1 MNRPELRPLTSIR
14 GLFAWAVVL
23 YHVRLAC
30 LGWMPLPVVHVLA
43 KGYLAVDV
51 FFLLSGFV
59 IWLNYGERLRG
70 RRAAADFLVRRIARI
85 WPLHGAMLL
94 FALAL
99 AGLLLATGRP
109 AWNFPF
115 RELPLHVL
123 VIQNWGFTP
132 RLSWNNPAWS
142 ISCEW
147 AAYLLLPLAV
157 WPISALNSPTK
168 RLPTWT
174 LSIAAL
180 VPLLLLFA
188 LLRTTGDPS
197 LGQDIVR
204 FGLPRCLAEFACGAM
219 LCALWKRW
227 RGDTRAEIGC
237 AIAGTLALTGWA
249 LGAPE
254 ILAFPFASATLLL
267 ALALGAERAWHPLSG
282 RWVHWLGEI
291 SYATY
296 LSHFLLFF
304 AVKLVL
310 VKNEHDAAPWVIAL
324 YLLLV
329 LAASAAL
336 YHGVERPAQKWLLR
350 RWKNHIVRPEPVE
363 GRAANAAPA
372 ARTST
377 SLGANG

>member
-30 LGWMPLPVVHVLA
+30 LGWLPLPAIHVLA

-85 WPLHGAMLL
+85 WPLHAAMLA

-99 AGLLLATGRP
+99 ALLLLATGRP
-109 AWNFPF
+109 AWNFPLA
-115 RELPLHVL
+115 ELPLHL
-123 VIQNWGFTP
+123 AMMQNWGFTT
-132 RLSWNNPAWS
+132 RLTWNDPAWS

-147 AAYLLLPLAV
+147 AAYLLLPLAAGLV
-157 WPISALNSPTK
+157 PAR
-168 RLPTWT
+168 RLPTWA
-174 LSIAAL
+174 LAGAAL
-180 VPLLLLFA
+180 VPLLALFA
-188 LLRTTGDPS
+188 LLHATGNAS
-197 LGQDIVR
+197 LGADISR
-204 FGLPRCLAEFACGAM
+204 FGVVRCLAEFSCGAM
-219 LCALWKRW
+219 LCAVWKRW
-227 RGDTRAEIGC
+227 RGDARAEIGC
-237 AIAGTLALTGWA
+237 AIAGVAALAGWA
-249 LGAPE
+249 LGVPE
-254 ILAFPFASATLLL
+254 TIAFSFASAALLL
-267 ALALGAERAWHPLSG
+267 ALALGAERARHPLSG
-282 RWVHWLGEI
+282 RVIHWLGEI

-304 AVKLVL
+304 AVKLAL
-310 VKNEHDAAPWVIAL
+310 VRDEHDAAPWVIAL

-336 YHGVERPAQKWLLR
+336 YHGVERPAQRWILR
-350 RWKNHIVRPEPVE
+350 RWKR
-363 GRAANAAPA
+363 RASGAPLV

>member
-1 MNRPELRPLTSIR
+1 VTRPELRPLTSIR

-30 LGWMPLPVVHVLA
+30 LGWMPLSVVHVLA

-85 WPLHGAMLL
+85 WPLHAAMLL
-94 FALAL
+94 FALCLAL
-99 AGLLLATGRP
+99 LLLATGRD

-115 RELPLHVL
+115 AELPLHVAMM
-123 VIQNWGFTP
+123 QNWGFTSK
-132 RLSWNNPAWS
+132 LSWNNPAWS

-147 AAYLLLPLAV
+147 AAYLLLPLAIWLV
-157 WPISALNSPTK
+157 PTR
-168 RLPTWT
+168 RLPTWM
-174 LSIAAL
+174 LAGAAL

-188 LLRTTGDPS
+188 LLQATGNPG
-197 LGQDIVR
+197 LGADIPR

-219 LCALWKRW
+219 TCALWKRW
-227 RGDTRAEIGC
+227 RGNTRAEIGC
-237 AIAGTLALTGWA
+237 AIAGISALAGWA
-249 LGAPE
+249 LGVPE
-254 ILAFPFASATLLL
+254 TIAFSFASATLLL
-267 ALALGAERAWHPLSG
+267 ALALGAERTRHPLSG
-282 RWVHWLGEI
+282 RMVHWLGEI

-304 AVKLVL
+304 AVKLLL
-310 VKNEHDAAPWVIAL
+310 VHDEHDAAPWVIAL

-336 YHGVERPAQKWLLR
+336 YHGVERPGQRLILK
-350 RWKNHIVRPEPVE
+350 RWKRRTVRPEPVE
-363 GRAANAAPA
+363 GRAASASPA
-372 ARTST
+372 ACTST
-377 SLGANG
+377 SLSANG

>member
-23 YHVRLAC
+23 YHIRLAC
-30 LGWMPLPVVHVLA
+30 LGWLPLPVIHVLA

-70 RRAAADFLVRRIARI
+70 RRAVADFLVRRVARI
-85 WPLHGAMLL
+85 WPLHAAMLL

-115 RELPLHVL
+115 AELPLHVAL
-123 VIQNWGFTP
+123 VQNWGFT
-132 RLSWNNPAWS
+132 RALSWNDPAWS

-147 AAYLLLPLAV
+147 AAYLLLPIATLAV
-157 WPISALNSPTK
+157 PAR
-168 RLPTWT
+168 RLPTVA
-174 LSIAAL
+174 LAGAAL
-180 VPLLLLFA
+180 APLIVLFA
-188 LLRTTGDPS
+188 ILHATGNPTLGADIPRYGLL
-197 LGQDIVR
+197 
-204 FGLPRCLAEFACGAM
+204 RCLAEFACGAM
-219 LCALWKRW
+219 VCALWKRW
-227 RGDTRAEIGC
+227 RGDPRAGIGC
-237 AIAGTLALTGWA
+237 AIAGVAALAAWA
-249 LGAPE
+249 FGAPE
-254 ILAFPFASATLLL
+254 TIAFPFASATLLL
-267 ALALGAERAWHPLSG
+267 ALALGAERSRHPLSG
-282 RWVHWLGEI
+282 RAIHWLGEI

-310 VKNEHDAAPWVIAL
+310 VRDEHDAPPWVIAL

-336 YHGVERPAQKWLLR
+336 YHGVERPAQRWMLR
-350 RWKNHIVRPEPVE
+350 RWKQRTVRREP
-363 GRAANAAPA
+363 AAPLRGHA
-372 ARTST
+372 
-377 SLGANG
+377 

>member
-1 MNRPELRPLTSIR
+1 VNRPELRPLTSIR

-30 LGWMPLPVVHVLA
+30 MGWMPISVIHVLA

-70 RRAAADFLVRRIARI
+70 RKAAADFLVRRIARI
-85 WPLHGAMLL
+85 WPLHAAMLV
-94 FALAL
+94 FALTL
-99 AGLLLATGRP
+99 ALLLLGTGRP

-115 RELPLHVL
+115 AELPLHVL
-123 VIQNWGFTP
+123 MIQNWGFTTA
-132 RLSWNNPAWS
+132 LSWNNPAWS

-147 AAYLLLPLAV
+147 AAYLLLPVAV
-157 WPISALNSPTK
+157 MMVPA
-168 RLPTWT
+168 RRVPTWV
-174 LSIAAL
+174 LAGLAL

-188 LLRTTGDPS
+188 LLHATGNTS
-197 LGQDIVR
+197 LGADIAQ
-204 FGLPRCLAEFACGAM
+204 FGVARCLAEFGCGAM

-227 RGDTRAEIGC
+227 RGKRSAEIGC
-237 AIAGTLALTGWA
+237 AIAGVAMMTGWA
-249 LGAPE
+249 LGLPE
-254 ILAFPFASATLLL
+254 TLAFPFASAVLLL
-267 ALALGAERAWHPLSG
+267 ALALGAERARHPLSG

-310 VKNEHDAAPWVIAL
+310 VRDEHDAAPWVIAL

-336 YHGVERPAQKWLLR
+336 YHGVERPAQRWMLG
-350 RWKNHIVRPEPVE
+350 RWKSRTSSVPLV
-363 GRAANAAPA
+363 

>member
-1 MNRPELRPLTSIR
+1 VNRPELRPLTSIR

-23 YHVRLAC
+23 YHVRTAC
-30 LGWMPLPVVHVLA
+30 LGWMPPAMIHVLA

-59 IWLNYGERLRG
+59 IWLNYGGRLRG
-70 RRAAADFLVRRIARI
+70 GRAAADFLVRRIARI
-85 WPLHGAMLL
+85 WPLHAAMLL

-99 AGLLLATGRP
+99 ALLLLATGRP

-115 RELPLHVL
+115 AELPLHVL
-123 VIQNWGFTP
+123 MIQNWGFTTA
-132 RLSWNNPAWS
+132 LSWNNPAWS

-147 AAYLLLPLAV
+147 AAYLLLPLAIWLV
-157 WPISALNSPTK
+157 PTR
-168 RLPTWT
+168 RLPTWA
-174 LSIAAL
+174 LAVAAA
-180 VPLLLLFA
+180 VPLLLLFG
-188 LLRTTGDPS
+188 LLHMTGNTS
-197 LGQDIVR
+197 LGADIAH
-204 FGLPRCLAEFACGAM
+204 FGLARCIAEFGCGAM

-227 RGDTRAEIGC
+227 RGDRRAEL
-237 AIAGTLALTGWA
+237 ASAMAGAAALVGWA

-254 ILAFPFASATLLL
+254 TIAFSFAAAALLL
-267 ALALGAERAWHPLSG
+267 ALALGAERPRHPLSG
-282 RWVHWLGEI
+282 RAIHWLGEI

-310 VKNEHDAAPWVIAL
+310 VKDEHDAAPWAIAL

-329 LAASAAL
+329 LMASAAL
-336 YHGVERPAQKWLLR
+336 YHGVERPAQRWILK
-350 RWKNHIVRPEPVE
+350 RWKRHSVRPEPVE
-363 GRAANAAPA
+363 GRAASASPA

-377 SLGANG
+377 SLSANG

>member
-30 LGWMPLPVVHVLA
+30 IGWMPLPVVHVLA

-85 WPLHGAMLL
+85 WPLHAAMLL

-99 AGLLLATGRP
+99 AGLLLATGRA
-109 AWNFPF
+109 AWNFPLA
-115 RELPLHVL
+115 ELPLHVL
-123 VIQNWGFTP
+123 MIQNWGFTP

-147 AAYLLLPLAV
+147 AAYLLLPLATWLV
-157 WPISALNSPTK
+157 PAR
-168 RLPTWT
+168 RLPTWA
-174 LSIAAL
+174 LAGAAL
-180 VPLLLLFA
+180 APLLLLFA

-227 RGDTRAEIGC
+227 WGEARAEIGC
-237 AIAGTLALTGWA
+237 AIAGIVALSGWA
-249 LGAPE
+249 SGAPE

-267 ALALGAERAWHPLSG
+267 ALALGAERARHPLSG
-282 RWVHWLGEI
+282 RAIHWLGEI

-310 VKNEHDAAPWVIAL
+310 VKDEHDAAPWAIAL

-336 YHGVERPAQKWLLR
+336 YHGVERPAQRWMLR
-350 RWKNHIVRPEPVE
+350 RWKRRTVRPEPVE
-363 GRAANAAPA
+363 GSAASEAPA

-377 SLGANG
+377 SPSANGVI

>member
-1 MNRPELRPLTSIR
+1 VNRPELRPLTSIR

-30 LGWMPLPVVHVLA
+30 LGWMPLPVIHVLA

-59 IWLNYGERLRG
+59 IWLNYGARLRG

-85 WPLHGAMLL
+85 WPLHAAMLA
-94 FALAL
+94 FALGL
-99 AGLLLATGRP
+99 ALLLMATGRP
-109 AWNFPF
+109 AWNFPLA
-115 RELPLHVL
+115 ELPLHIAMV
-123 VIQNWGFTP
+123 QNWGLTSK
-132 RLSWNNPAWS
+132 LTWNDPAWS

-157 WPISALNSPTK
+157 WLVPAR
-168 RLPTWT
+168 RLPTWA
-174 LSIAAL
+174 LAGAAL
-180 VPLLLLFA
+180 APLLALFA
-188 LLRTTGDPS
+188 LLYATGNAS
-197 LGQDIVR
+197 LGADIPR
-204 FGLPRCLAEFACGAM
+204 FGVLRCLAEFGCGAM

-227 RGDTRAEIGC
+227 RGDRRAEIGC
-237 AIAGTLALTGWA
+237 GVAGVAALAAWA
-249 LGAPE
+249 LGVPE
-254 ILAFPFASATLLL
+254 TIAFSFASATLLL
-267 ALALGAERAWHPLSG
+267 ALALGAERVRHPLAG
-282 RWVHWLGEI
+282 RAIHWLGEI

-304 AVKLVL
+304 AVKLAL
-310 VKNEHDAAPWVIAL
+310 VRDAHDVAPWVIAL

-336 YHGVERPAQKWLLR
+336 YHGVERPAQRWILR
-350 RWKNHIVRPEPVE
+350 RWKNRVS
-363 GRAANAAPA
+363 GAPLV

>member
-1 MNRPELRPLTSIR
+1 MRPLTSIR
-14 GLFAWAVVL
+14 GFFAWAVVL

-85 WPLHGAMLL
+85 WPLHAAMLL

-99 AGLLLATGRP
+99 AGLLLATGRL

-115 RELPLHVL
+115 AELPLHVL
-123 VIQNWGFTP
+123 MIQNWGFTP

-157 WPISALNSPTK
+157 WLVPAK
-168 RLPTWT
+168 RLPTWMLT
-174 LSIAAL
+174 IAAL

-227 RGDTRAEIGC
+227 RGDPRAEIGC
-237 AIAGTLALTGWA
+237 AIAGVTALAAWA
-249 LGAPE
+249 MGAPE
-254 ILAFPFASATLLL
+254 ILVFPLASATLLL
-267 ALALGAERAWHPLSG
+267 ALALGAERARHPLSG
-282 RWVHWLGEI
+282 RAIHWLGEI

-310 VKNEHDAAPWVIAL
+310 VKDEHDAEPWVIAL
-324 YLLLV
+324 YLALV

-336 YHGVERPAQKWLLR
+336 YHGIERPAQRRMLR
-350 RWKNHIVRPEPVE
+350 RWTQKPVRAEPAEALPFSPHRGKKE
-363 GRAANAAPA
+363 GQPFDKLR
-372 ARTST
+372 
-377 SLGANG
+377 ANGG

>member
-23 YHVRLAC
+23 YHVRTAC
-30 LGWMPLPVVHVLA
+30 LGWMPLPVIHVLA

-70 RRAAADFLVRRIARI
+70 GHAATDFLVRRIARI
-85 WPLHGAMLL
+85 WPLHAAMLL

-99 AGLLLATGRP
+99 AVILVATGRP

-115 RELPLHVL
+115 AELPLHVL
-123 VIQNWGFTP
+123 MIQNWGFTP

-147 AAYLLLPLAV
+147 AAYLLLPLA
-157 WPISALNSPTK
+157 A
-168 RLPTWT
+168 RLVPARRIPTWA
-174 LSIAAL
+174 LAGAAL

-188 LLRTTGDPS
+188 LLGTTGDPS
-197 LGQDIVR
+197 LGQNIVH
-204 FGLPRCLAEFACGAM
+204 FGVPRCLAEFGCGAM
-219 LCALWKRW
+219 LCALWRRS
-227 RGDTRAEIGC
+227 RGDARAEIGC
-237 AIAGTLALTGWA
+237 ALAGVGALAGWV

-254 ILAFPFASATLLL
+254 ILAFPLASATLLL
-267 ALALGAERAWHPLSG
+267 ALALGAERTRHPLSG
-282 RWVHWLGEI
+282 RAIHWLGEI
-291 SYATY
+291 SYGTY

-304 AVKLVL
+304 AVKLAL
-310 VKNEHDAAPWVIAL
+310 VKDEHDAAPWAIAL

-336 YHGVERPAQKWLLR
+336 YHGVERPAQRWMLR
-350 RWKNHIVRPEPVE
+350 RWKSRTVRSEPVE
-363 GRAANAAPA
+363 GPA
-372 ARTST
+372 ASASPAAHLST
-377 SLGANG
+377 SLRANG

>member
-30 LGWMPLPVVHVLA
+30 LGWMPLPVVHVFA

-70 RRAAADFLVRRIARI
+70 RKAAADFLVRRIARI
-85 WPLHGAMLL
+85 WPLHAAMLL

-99 AGLLLATGRP
+99 ALLLLATGRP

-115 RELPLHVL
+115 TELPLHL
-123 VIQNWGFTP
+123 LLIQNWGFTTA
-132 RLSWNNPAWS
+132 LSWNNPAWS

-147 AAYLLLPLAV
+147 AAYLLLPLAAMLV
-157 WPISALNSPTK
+157 PA
-168 RLPTWT
+168 RRVPTWA
-174 LSIAAL
+174 LVVAAP

-188 LLRTTGDPS
+188 LLHATGNTS
-197 LGQDIVR
+197 LGADIVHL
-204 FGLPRCLAEFACGAM
+204 GVARCLAEFGCGSM

-227 RGDTRAEIGC
+227 RGDRRAGIGC
-237 AIAGTLALTGWA
+237 AIAGVAALAGWA
-249 LGAPE
+249 LGVPE
-254 ILAFPFASATLLL
+254 TLAFPLASATLLL
-267 ALALGAERAWHPLSG
+267 ALALGAERPRHPLSG
-282 RWVHWLGEI
+282 RAIHWLGEI

-304 AVKLVL
+304 AVKLAL
-310 VKNEHDAAPWVIAL
+310 VSDEHNAAPWVITL
-324 YLLLV
+324 YMLLV

-336 YHGVERPAQKWLLR
+336 YHGVERPAQRWILR
-350 RWKNHIVRPEPVE
+350 RWKQRTVRPEPVE
-363 GRAANAAPA
+363 GRAASAAPA
-372 ARTST
+372 ARPST
-377 SLGANG
+377 SLRTNG

>member
-14 GLFAWAVVL
+14 GVFAWAVVL
-23 YHVRLAC
+23 YHIRLAC
-30 LGWMPLPVVHVLA
+30 LGWMPLPVIHVLA

-59 IWLNYGERLRG
+59 IWLNYGARLHG
-70 RRAAADFLVRRIARI
+70 RRAAVDFLVRRVARI
-85 WPLHGAMLL
+85 WPLHAAMLL

-99 AGLLLATGRP
+99 AALLVATGRP

-115 RELPLHVL
+115 AELPLHVAL
-123 VIQNWGFTP
+123 VQNWGFTGA
-132 RLSWNNPAWS
+132 LNWNDPAWS

-157 WPISALNSPTK
+157 MVVPAR
-168 RLPTWT
+168 RLPTMALAGAT
-174 LSIAAL
+174 L
-180 VPLLLLFA
+180 VPLLALFA
-188 LLRTTGDPS
+188 ILHATGNAT
-197 LGQDIVR
+197 LGADIPR
-204 FGLPRCLAEFACGAM
+204 FGVLRCLCEFACGAM

-227 RGDTRAEIGC
+227 RDTARAEVGC
-237 AIAGTLALTGWA
+237 AIAGVAALASWA
-249 LGAPE
+249 IGVPE
-254 ILAFPFASATLLL
+254 TLAFPLASAALLL
-267 ALALGAERAWHPLSG
+267 ALALGAERARHPLSG
-282 RWVHWLGEI
+282 RVIHWLGEI

-310 VKNEHDAAPWVIAL
+310 VRDEHNAAPWVIAF

-329 LAASAAL
+329 LATSAAL
-336 YHGVERPAQKWLLR
+336 YHGVERPAQRWMLR
-350 RWKNHIVRPEPVE
+350 RWKN
-363 GRAANAAPA
+363 RASGAPLVP
-372 ARTST
+372 RTST